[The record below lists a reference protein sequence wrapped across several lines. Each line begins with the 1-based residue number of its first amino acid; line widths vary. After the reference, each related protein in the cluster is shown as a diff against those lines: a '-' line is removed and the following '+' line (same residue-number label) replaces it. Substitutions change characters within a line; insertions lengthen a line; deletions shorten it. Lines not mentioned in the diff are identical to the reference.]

1 MKTFGDLDPGDDI
14 FVVDKTDIYSLE
26 VYTIEEINETETEI
40 IFKLIDN
47 KGFIPVSLEYI
58 DKPYVSPKDNDAF
71 IDIVFSDIRLYEFIR
86 DESIQRT

>member
-1 MKTFGDLDPGDDI
+1 MKTFGDLEPGDDI

-26 VYTIEEINETETEI
+26 VYTIEEINETETKI

-58 DKPYVSPKDNDAF
+58 DKPYEPSKTDATF
-71 IDIVFSDIRLYEFIR
+71 IDIVFSDIRLYEFIK

>member
-14 FVVDKTDIYSLE
+14 FVIDKTDPDSLE
-26 VYTIEEINETETEI
+26 VYTIEEINETGTEI
-40 IFKLIDN
+40 IFKLVD

-58 DKPYVSPKDNDAF
+58 DKPYVSPKDNDTF

-86 DESIQRT
+86 DANI

>member
-1 MKTFGDLDPGDDI
+1 MKTFGDLDPGDNI
-14 FVVDKTDIYSLE
+14 FVIDKTDPDSLE
-26 VYTIEEINETETEI
+26 VYTIEEINETGTEI
-40 IFKLIDN
+40 IFKLVD

-86 DESIQRT
+86 DANI